1 MPYAPSTSG
10 ASQSISRF
18 GSYECCSELRN
29 KRLAVLSRASWSVV
43 TLSVSALMPCSSP
56 RGLRRAASLTL
67 PAVTVTNGNV
77 DEEAVKPRGGGRSAR
92 WAAHRAQ
99 RRVELI
105 EAAVNSIRE
114 NGAGVSVAAIAA
126 AAGVTKPVL
135 YRHFADRADL
145 QRAVSER
152 AAQMLLHRLVP
163 ELINQREPTERIH
176 AIVDA
181 FLAGAEDEPELWRFV
196 VHNPGGDRD
205 ASADVVAHNM
215 AMVAGLL
222 TGSLVD
228 ALRDRGRDAGG
239 AEAWA
244 YGLAGMV
251 YTAGDWWLQRRTM
264 SRAALTEYLTSMIWG
279 GLAGLLGESPAIP
292 ARPGVG
298 AGKGEPSADAAAAEG
313 REQKDPGQP
322 LRLVAGLDR
331 EK

>member
-1 MPYAPSTSG
+1 MDA
-10 ASQSISRF
+10 
-18 GSYECCSELRN
+18 
-29 KRLAVLSRASWSVV
+29 
-43 TLSVSALMPCSSP
+43 
-56 RGLRRAASLTL
+56 
-67 PAVTVTNGNV
+67 
-77 DEEAVKPRGGGRSAR
+77 
-92 WAAHRAQ
+92 
-99 RRVELI
+99 
-105 EAAVNSIRE
+105 IRE
-114 NGAGVSVAAIAA
+114 HGAGVSVAAIAA
-126 AAGVTKPVL
+126 TAGVTKPVL
-135 YRHFADRADL
+135 YRHFEDRADL

-152 AAQMLLHRLVP
+152 AAQMLLQRLVP

-181 FLAGAEDEPELWRFV
+181 FLAGAEEEPELWRFV

-292 ARPGVG
+292 TKPAAAPSG
-298 AGKGEPSADAAAAEG
+298 AGDAATGPATEAGGKENG
-313 REQKDPGQP
+313 PDQP

-331 EK
+331 ES